1 MEADGLTY
9 TLHLQ
14 LDIREDDPSRLT
26 DGTLESRRVVNEIFR
41 LDKEGWNWDDIEDAV
56 VDRSDHV

>member
-9 TLHLQ
+9 TLDLQ
-14 LDIREDDPSRLT
+14 LDIREDDPSLLT